1 MMTLYALNLYLEEE
15 SNNYIGSKTDGADG
29 NQEGDWSMN
38 NPDLGDPGQEI
49 QVVCLAIRH
58 YFGLGSTGGAG
69 PSWACS
75 VRGSLRVGGAGRRKD
90 E

>member
-1 MMTLYALNLYLEEE
+1 
-15 SNNYIGSKTDGADG
+15 
-29 NQEGDWSMN
+29 MN

-49 QVVCLAIRH
+49 QVVRFAIRH

-69 PSWACS
+69 PSLACS
-75 VRGSLRVGGAGRRKD
+75 VRGSLRAGGAGRRKD